1 MDVTLKAQILARLV
15 LLTAVL
21 LLPAS
26 ASAQALA
33 DPTRPPDA
41 APAGSTGGSGAIAA
55 RVVPQLQSVLVASS
69 GRRVAVIDG
78 RTVRVGDKVGEAS
91 VDGIG
96 ETTVTLR
103 RGKRLETIRLY
114 PKAAERNN
122 ARKKQ
127 AYAY

>member
-1 MDVTLKAQILARLV
+1 MDFTLKAAVPVV
-15 LLTAVL
+15 LFALMAAL
-21 LLPAS
+21 LLPPAG
-26 ASAQALA
+26 AQGLV

-41 APAGSTGGSGAIAA
+41 PLPGNDAVLVAERA
-55 RVVPQLQSVLVASS
+55 VPQLQSVLVASS

-78 RTVRVGDKVGEAS
+78 RTVRVGDKVGQAS

-103 RGKRLETIRLY
+103 RGKTLDTIRLY

-122 ARKKQ
+122 AGKKQ

>member
-1 MDVTLKAQILARLV
+1 MDVTLKVQILARLV

-21 LLPAS
+21 LPAC
-26 ASAQALA
+26 AGAQALV

-41 APAGSTGGSGAIAA
+41 PLASSIGGTTAA
-55 RVVPQLQSVLVASS
+55 RAMPQLQSVLVASS

-78 RTVRVGDKVGEAS
+78 RTVRVGDKVGQAS

-103 RGKRLETIRLY
+103 RGKTLETIRLY
-114 PKAAERNN
+114 PQAAERNN
-122 ARKKQ
+122 AGKKQ

>member
-1 MDVTLKAQILARLV
+1 MNVPAVLFA
-15 LLTAVL
+15 LLTAL
-21 LLPAS
+21 LLPQ
-26 ASAQALA
+26 AQAQVLV

-41 APAGSTGGSGAIAA
+41 PLPGNDAGLIAIRA
-55 RVVPQLQSVLVASS
+55 VPQLQSVLVASS

-103 RGKRLETIRLY
+103 RGKTLETIRLY

-122 ARKKQ
+122 AGKKQ

>member
-1 MDVTLKAQILARLV
+1 MKAGVLALLV
-15 LLTAVL
+15 ALLSA
-21 LLPAS
+21 PAS
-26 ASAQALA
+26 AQGLV

-41 APAGSTGGSGAIAA
+41 PLPGNDAGVIAERA
-55 RVVPQLQSVLVASS
+55 VPQLQSVLVASS

-78 RTVRVGDKVGEAS
+78 RTVRVGDKIGGAS

-103 RGKRLETIRLY
+103 RGKTLETIRLY

-122 ARKKQ
+122 AGKKQ
-127 AYAY
+127 AYAH

>member
-1 MDVTLKAQILARLV
+1 MNVGVPVALFALLSAV
-15 LLTAVL
+15 LLT
-21 LLPAS
+21 P
-26 ASAQALA
+26 AQAQGLV

-41 APAGSTGGSGAIAA
+41 PLPGNDAGLIATRA
-55 RVVPQLQSVLVASS
+55 VPQLQSVLVASS

-78 RTVRVGDKVGEAS
+78 RTVRVGDRVGEAS

-103 RGKRLETIRLY
+103 RGKTLETIRLY

-122 ARKKQ
+122 AGKKQ

>member
-1 MDVTLKAQILARLV
+1 MDFIMKAGVLALLV
-15 LLTAVL
+15 ALLSA
-21 LLPAS
+21 PAS
-26 ASAQALA
+26 AQGLL

-41 APAGSTGGSGAIAA
+41 PLPGNDAGVIAERA
-55 RVVPQLQSVLVASS
+55 VPQLQSVLVASS

-78 RTVRVGDKVGEAS
+78 RTVRVGDQIGGAS

-103 RGKRLETIRLY
+103 RGKTLETIRLY

-122 ARKKQ
+122 AGKKQ
-127 AYAY
+127 AYAH

>member
-1 MDVTLKAQILARLV
+1 MDFTLKTAVPV
-15 LLTAVL
+15 LLFALLAAV

-26 ASAQALA
+26 AGAQGLV

-41 APAGSTGGSGAIAA
+41 PPPGNDAGLIAT
-55 RVVPQLQSVLVASS
+55 RVVPQLQSVLVGSS

-103 RGKRLETIRLY
+103 RGKILETIRLY

-122 ARKKQ
+122 AGKKQ

>member
-1 MDVTLKAQILARLV
+1 MDFIMKAGVLA
-15 LLTAVL
+15 LLSAL
-21 LLPAS
+21 LS
-26 ASAQALA
+26 ASAGAQGLV

-41 APAGSTGGSGAIAA
+41 PLPGNDAGVIGIRA
-55 RVVPQLQSVLVASS
+55 VPQLQSVLVASS

-78 RTVRVGDKVGEAS
+78 RTVRVGDKIGEAS

-103 RGKRLETIRLY
+103 RGKTLETIRLY

-122 ARKKQ
+122 AGKKQ
-127 AYAY
+127 AYAH

>member
-1 MDVTLKAQILARLV
+1 MDFIMNLGAPV
-15 LLTAVL
+15 LLFAL
-21 LLPAS
+21 LSAPAG
-26 ASAQALA
+26 AQGLV

-41 APAGSTGGSGAIAA
+41 PLPGNDAGPVPARAA
-55 RVVPQLQSVLVASS
+55 PQLQSVLVASS

-103 RGKRLETIRLY
+103 RGKTLDTIRLY
-114 PKAAERNN
+114 PKAVERNN
-122 ARKKQ
+122 AGKKQ

>member
-1 MDVTLKAQILARLV
+1 MDFIMKAGVLALLV
-15 LLTAVL
+15 ALLSA
-21 LLPAS
+21 PAS
-26 ASAQALA
+26 AQGLV

-41 APAGSTGGSGAIAA
+41 PLPGNDAGVIAERA
-55 RVVPQLQSVLVASS
+55 VPQLQSVLVASS

-78 RTVRVGDKVGEAS
+78 RTVRVGDKIGGAS

-103 RGKRLETIRLY
+103 RGKTLETIRLY

-122 ARKKQ
+122 AGKKQ
-127 AYAY
+127 AYAH